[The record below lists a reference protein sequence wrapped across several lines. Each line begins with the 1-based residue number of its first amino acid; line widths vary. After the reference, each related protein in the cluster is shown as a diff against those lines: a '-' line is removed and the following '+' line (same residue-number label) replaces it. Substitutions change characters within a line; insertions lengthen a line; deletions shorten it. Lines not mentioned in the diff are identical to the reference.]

1 LATCIKKIEFTHSKS
16 NQRKIVKYLKEWFKI
31 RKKLLRL
38 DVLQRWT
45 RSFQKSHWMKQTQ
58 DTNLLY
64 QRKKNLN
71 LKKKRTK
78 EKKQKN
84 LENRINRIN
93 SITLQLMEKRKNKRE
108 TNSVGAETKIME
120 STKMT
125 KIIISQK
132 KISKAKR
139 KVKRIRMLLREMTK
153 VVKMIKE
160 MMIKNKNKIR
170 KTENNSNKT

>member
-1 LATCIKKIEFTHSKS
+1 
-16 NQRKIVKYLKEWFKI
+16 
-31 RKKLLRL
+31 
-38 DVLQRWT
+38 
-45 RSFQKSHWMKQTQ
+45 MKQTQ

-93 SITLQLMEKRKNKRE
+93 SITLQLTEKRKNKRE

>member
-1 LATCIKKIEFTHSKS
+1 MNSSKDVLATCIKKIEFTLLKL
-16 NQRKIVKYLKEWFKI
+16 NQRKTVKYLKEWFKI
-31 RKKLLRL
+31 KKKLLQL
-38 DVLQRWT
+38 DVLQQWT
-45 RSFQKSHWMKQTQ
+45 RSFQKIHWTQ
-58 DTNLLY
+58 QIQVTNLLY

-71 LKKKRTK
+71 LQKIRKM

-93 SITLQLMEKRKNKRE
+93 PITLQLMEKRKNKRE

-132 KISKAKR
+132 KKTKAKR
-139 KVKRIRMLLREMTK
+139 KAKRKRMLKREKTTETK
-153 VVKMIKE
+153 
-160 MMIKNKNKIR
+160 KI
-170 KTENNSNKT
+170 